1 MTPKEKAEELY
12 KKVGGYNK
20 QTTGLSKGSFSP
32 VKAVDIALVAVDEV
46 LGVLR
51 YFNEEN
57 AFREDIKKKYWHDV
71 KRHLIDKLV

>member
-12 KKVGGYNK
+12 KKVGSYNK

-57 AFREDIKKKYWHDV
+57 AFREDITKKYWYDV
-71 KRHLIDKLV
+71 KRHLKDKLV

>member
-12 KKVGGYNK
+12 KKAGSYNK
-20 QTTGLSKGSFSP
+20 QTIGLSKCSFSP

-46 LGVLR
+46 IGVLK

-57 AFREDIKKKYWHDV
+57 AFREDITKKYWYDV
-71 KRHLIDKLV
+71 KKHLKEKLV

>member
-12 KKVGGYNK
+12 KKVGSYNK

>member
-12 KKVGGYNK
+12 KKAGSYNK
-20 QTTGLSKGSFSP
+20 QTIGLSKGSFSP

-46 LGVLR
+46 IGVLK

-57 AFREDIKKKYWHDV
+57 AFREDITKKYWYDV
-71 KRHLIDKLV
+71 KKHLK

>member
-12 KKVGGYNK
+12 KTAGSFNK
-20 QTTGLSKGSFSP
+20 QSIGYAKGSFSP
-32 VKAVDIALVAVDEV
+32 VKAVDIAIITVDEV

-57 AFREDIKKKYWHDV
+57 AYREDITRAYWQKV
-71 KRHLIDKLV
+71 KNELKNKLK